1 MLLVF
6 CLRFYLFCVL
16 SCFVCFFGFLLG
28 SFLFFWHRD
37 GLLDC
42 VLVLFQHCFCGSTRW
57 MNFNALI
64 DETCC
69 ILIERVD
76 RPGESQEATG
86 GEKKIIP
93 RSEQRSYPPF
103 PPSLFSLFLS
113 VLSFLCVTSPRWIR
127 GSFAQRFCLSCPF
140 TPPPPSR
147 TTVVLLC
154 GSAGSPGWC
163 LLLGIWLGDLVA

>member
-1 MLLVF
+1 M
-6 CLRFYLFCVL
+6 RFYLFCVL

-86 GEKKIIP
+86 GKKMIIP

-103 PPSLFSLFLS
+103 PRLFSPCFCLCSLF
-113 VLSFLCVTSPRWIR
+113 CVS
-127 GSFAQRFCLSCPF
+127 
-140 TPPPPSR
+140 PPPVGFAGLLHSVFACRVPSR
-147 TTVVLLC
+147 PPLPRGLLWCCFVVQRDLP
-154 GSAGSPGWC
+154 AGVSSWVSG
-163 LLLGIWLGDLVA
+163 